1 MLRADE
7 YPTKMRQAIEN
18 QASKICRKSIENPIL
33 IQLRGP
39 CVGAGA
45 GGDVGGGGGGENP

>member
-1 MLRADE
+1 MC
-7 YPTKMRQAIEN
+7 QAIEN

-45 GGDVGGGGGGENP
+45 GGDVGGGGGGKNP

>member
-1 MLRADE
+1 
-7 YPTKMRQAIEN
+7 MRQAIEN

-39 CVGAGA
+39 CVGAGPGA